1 MKAKVF
7 TALEVAEEVGAE
19 NNNEKLTAQLKL
31 FLTTV
36 ELCGFKFFKE
46 AD

>member
-7 TALEVAEEVGAE
+7 TALEVAEEVGLK
-19 NNNEKLTAQLKL
+19 NNNEKLTAQLKI

-36 ELCGFKFFKE
+36 ELCDFKFIKE
-46 AD
+46 IE